1 MTIVVLGGAVFAPG
15 LFQGTGYLW
24 KLKTSLHRRCRCG
37 RGGRKEEEPLPPPQQ
52 QLSSLS
58 SLL

>member
-24 KLKTSLHRRCRCG
+24 SLHRRCRCS